1 MSRDTCEALIL
12 AVAVVAVVL
21 MLTQAHVWGPWVD
34 GTPKPECARVRV

>member
-1 MSRDTCEALIL
+1 MSRAACEALIL
-12 AVAVVAVVL
+12 IIAFVGLVL